1 MKKLVFGL
9 VAALMTT
16 VSFGQKKESN
26 VELAF
31 QKTLMVGT
39 VEMLQRSGPSEITS
53 EDFNKQLIEAKV
65 SIEAKLFLNK
75 AFEFYKKGTS
85 TKDILMTYDGK
96 ESKELWIK
104 TKNGGVN
111 PFGELGNPDVTGKEG
126 RFWAWLKR
134 TVQHIREFLEEL
146 GGVVTAYQQGL
157 GQILPIKL

>member
-1 MKKLVFGL
+1 MKTLLFGFI
-9 VAALMTT
+9 AALMTT

-26 VELAF
+26 VELAL

-39 VEMLQRSGPSEITS
+39 VEMLQQSSPAGTTL
-53 EDFNKQLIEAKV
+53 EDFNKQLTEAKV
-65 SIEAKLFLNK
+65 TVEGKLFLNK

-96 ESKELWIK
+96 ESKELLIK

-126 RFWAWLKR
+126 RFWAWLRR
-134 TVQHIREFLEEL
+134 TMKHIREFFED
-146 GGVVTAYQQGL
+146 L
-157 GQILPIKL
+157 GQVVEAYNNSVGALQEIIK